1 MKTRS
6 NTAALRL
13 KYPFLLGDD
22 CCLTTPRRDRGNPPL
37 GDLRQ
42 SAIRNPQLVGSNRP
56 CCALAL
62 AFLAILLPAPAALGA
77 TNLAVFN
84 FQLKTGQEDWV
95 WLEKFM
101 SDQMATDLVQDRSL
115 SVVARDRM
123 QLIADKMKW
132 APEFATGNDKV
143 MGGIRSQLSIEYLVT
158 GVCSIKDDQL
168 EITAQIVE
176 VKTRQ
181 EVFRK
186 TVSGKTGQVIDLQKQ
201 LSADVMSW
209 FTRKPAGEILKTLP
223 MWTRSI
229 PAVRALYEGMHL
241 YDQGRY
247 AEGWV
252 KFRESSQEDKNY
264 VEAIYWVGKMYY
276 FMYRY
281 DHARRTLE
289 KFVYLDCLHPRA
301 GDALTEYTHT
311 FESSNLPAEELE
323 ALYRR
328 FKDRF
333 AYARFYD
340 PSSWGRHEYT
350 GAEWSTA
357 KIARLQ
363 AQCGKPLEALLT
375 AGPAMNTHG
384 EPESVSI
391 HSLLDHL
398 ALTGRLPDDAT
409 MMDQRNGEDPFV
421 NHFTPKLLG
430 VEWTEKRPVRILGKK
445 SGVNDK
451 QAAFDYSNTVG
462 GYTLIAP
469 SGHVFKALR
478 FQPTVEGY
486 DATMTVSIRLP
497 GLRRNIFT
505 TKAIPVREA
514 GSTGVVVRNLPHC
527 PILLADFEI
536 RVKDE
541 YTPPVFYKAMSV
553 TAALEKVDNIGTLDI
568 QCQDSCNFRVDVDG
582 SFGRWMPGLVGPL
595 SAGEHTITF
604 RPVDSYS
611 PYKEWSTKA
620 TVQPGRVTRVIGRLP
635 LAAAHEKPVNT
646 AWIGRDYGEPDL
658 QLRPGIYAPAIQLDS
673 DAIRLVWARGGDL
686 WSAVSM
692 DGNSFTLPRKLPLPV
707 SSAWD
712 ESDPRLLRD
721 ESGRFILM
729 FRSNRDGQHR
739 DLIYV
744 TWSRD
749 FVDWSTPVL
758 VCDRA
763 YGGYDVVQD
772 STGRFVCAMS
782 AYRAVKFMV
791 SRDCYQWAPLRDGP
805 RGQDPKLLC
814 QPDGTLALFVTDSL
828 AQELDSGYQALPVFG
843 QISRF
848 VSSDGIH
855 WSDGEIL
862 YQYKYDRRAEI
873 FSVAQGENGSV
884 ILSGTRTEAEF
895 SRLTGDVMDAITLM
909 ITESASRWERTGEVP
924 SLIGGVA
931 SLAIHPKWG
940 YVLAWMSG
948 TGGAWFQHKNYGPY
962 VRRSHEMPAFF
973 ARCGKPIPAPLL
985 VTEFVPLRGKA
996 APGNRGVNAK
1006 PVTGNTPQVPALPMP
1021 KPGELIYTAPRK
1033 GPGLGS
1039 VIEITSAARFEKP
1052 RPGCGTTSP
1061 NAVVVHAKHN
1071 GLVIS
1076 MALDATSE
1084 SSPFYNVLR
1093 LDLTEKG
1100 EFANAINI
1108 GLTWRGPGIAERTAS
1123 SHFEAKDLSLVV
1135 GSRKVPASFSA
1146 NYLEGDTWRS
1156 LTVYLSTSA
1165 IGRCVMGGKLRT
1177 IMLDDINQ
1185 NLRIDRPNGSL
1196 GADELDYVEVPLGRW
1211 SASAAAFYGHPLMID
1226 DELYDLVISPD
1237 GNSIAAKKYEG
1248 SRGTLKIDHPFWTM
1262 LFVGANSRYM
1272 IAGGTKPVP
1281 LPIGK
1286 YKVLS
1291 YKEHSLGDPNKPH
1304 HVVCSDVYVGDPF
1317 PEIEIREGQTTSLPI
1332 GSPVVAKLIPTVTG
1346 RTVTFQYT
1354 ERDAA
1359 GMKAI
1364 IEHWWTPDA
1373 HGDHVHFA
1381 RIVTDQGRPVARIEL
1396 DVRDPEWTPPKDLS
1410 GTFTAT
1416 VETDSGPFI
1425 KEHATATFTIK

>member
-1 MKTRS
+1 MKM
-6 NTAALRL
+6 
-13 KYPFLLGDD
+13 
-22 CCLTTPRRDRGNPPL
+22 
-37 GDLRQ
+37 
-42 SAIRNPQLVGSNRP
+42 RNCHAVLF
-56 CCALAL
+56 ALAL
-62 AFLAILLPAPAALGA
+62 SSLALLLPARQAEAA
-77 TNLAVFN
+77 TNVAVFN

-123 QLIADKMKW
+123 QLIAQQMKW
-132 APEFATGNDKV
+132 VPEFATTDAKV
-143 MGGIRSQLSIEYLVT
+143 MGGIRAALSIEYLVT
-158 GVCSIKDDQL
+158 GVCGVQGDQL

-176 VKTRQ
+176 VQTRK
-181 EVFRK
+181 EVHRK
-186 TVSGKTGQVIDLQKQ
+186 TVTGKTAQVIDLQKQ
-201 LSADVMSW
+201 LSSEVMGW
-209 FTRKPAGEILKTLP
+209 LTKRPAGEILKTLP

-247 AEGWV
+247 AEGWL
-252 KFRESSQEDKNY
+252 KFRQSSQEDRNY

-276 FMYRY
+276 FMCRY
-281 DHARRTLE
+281 EHARRTLE

-301 GDALTEYTHT
+301 GDAMIEYTHT
-311 FESSNLPAEELE
+311 FESSNLPPEELE
-323 ALYRR
+323 ALYRH

-340 PSSWGRHEYT
+340 PSSWNRQEYT

-357 KIARLQ
+357 KLARLQ
-363 AQCGKPLEALLT
+363 AQCGKPLEALVT
-375 AGPAMNTHG
+375 AGLAINVRPT
-384 EPESVSI
+384 PDSWSI
-391 HSLLDHL
+391 HSLFDHL

-409 MMDQRNGEDPFV
+409 MTNLQMGEDVFV
-421 NHFTPKLLG
+421 NHFTPKLLR
-430 VEWTEKRPVRILGKK
+430 VEWTNKRPVRILGRK

-451 QAAFDYSNTVG
+451 QAAFDFSNTVG

-469 SGHVFKALR
+469 SGYVFKALR
-478 FQPTVEGY
+478 FQPTVEGD
-486 DATMTVSIRLP
+486 DAVMTVSIRLP
-497 GLRRNIFT
+497 GPRRDIFT

-604 RPVDSYS
+604 RPVNTYS

-620 TVQPGRVTRVIGRLP
+620 TVQPGRVTRVVGRLP
-635 LAAAHEKPVNT
+635 LEATHEKPVNT

-658 QLRPGIYAPAIQLDS
+658 QLWPGVYAPGIQMD
-673 DAIRLVWARGGDL
+673 DVAIRLVWARGGDL
-686 WSAVSM
+686 WSAVST
-692 DGNSFTLPRKLPLPV
+692 DGNSFSLPRKLPLPV

-729 FRSNRDGQHR
+729 FRSNRDAQHR
-739 DLIYV
+739 NLIYV

-749 FVDWSTPVL
+749 FVEWSTPVL

-763 YGGYDVVQD
+763 YGGYDAVQD
-772 STGRFVCAMS
+772 SAGRFVCAMS

-791 SRDCYQWAPLRDGP
+791 SRDCYQWAPLPDGP

-814 QPDGTLALFVTDSL
+814 RPDGTLELLITDSL
-828 AQELDSGYQALPVFG
+828 RGEIENGNLGDYRALPVFG

-848 VSSDGIH
+848 VSSDGIQ

-862 YQYKYDRRAEI
+862 YQFKYDRRAEI
-873 FSVAQGENGSV
+873 FTVARGESGSV
-884 ILSGTRTEAEF
+884 VLCGQ
-895 SRLTGDVMDAITLM
+895 TGDVMDAIALM
-909 ITESASRWERTGEVP
+909 MTEGASRWERTGEVP
-924 SLIGGVA
+924 SLIGHVA

-962 VRRSHEMPAFF
+962 LMRSHELPAFF
-973 ARCGKPIPAPLL
+973 ARSGKPIPASLL
-985 VTEFVPLRGKA
+985 VTEFLPLRGKG
-996 APGNRGVNAK
+996 APGNRRANEK
-1006 PVTGNTPQVPALPMP
+1006 PATGKTPQVTAVPTP
-1021 KPGELIYTAPRK
+1021 KPGELIYTVPWNEAGIGR
-1033 GPGLGS
+1033 
-1039 VIEITSAARFEKP
+1039 VIQITSAARFEKP
-1052 RPGCGTTSP
+1052 RPGCGTVKP
-1061 NAVVVHAKHN
+1061 NAVVVHAQHN
-1071 GLVIS
+1071 GLIIS

-1084 SSPFYNVLR
+1084 SSLSYDVLR
-1093 LDLTEKG
+1093 VDLTGKG
-1100 EFANAINI
+1100 DFTNAINI
-1108 GLTWRGPGIAERTAS
+1108 GRTCLIRDLVEHTIHSGFDAE
-1123 SHFEAKDLSLVV
+1123 ELSLVV
-1135 GSRKVPASFSA
+1135 GGRKVPASLHA
-1146 NYLEGDTWRS
+1146 NYVEGDNWRS
-1156 LTVYLSTSA
+1156 LAVNLRTSA
-1165 IGRCVMGGKLRT
+1165 IGRCIIGGRLRT
-1177 IMLDDINQ
+1177 IVLHDTNH
-1185 NLRIDRPNGSL
+1185 NLRIDRPNGPS
-1196 GADELDYVEVPLGRW
+1196 GPDELDYIEVPLGRW
-1211 SASAAAFYGHPLMID
+1211 SACAAAFYGHALMID
-1226 DELYDLVISPD
+1226 NELYDIVISPD
-1237 GNSIAAKKYEG
+1237 GNSISSKKYEG
-1248 SRGTLKIDHPFWTM
+1248 PRGMLKIDHPFWTM
-1262 LFVGANSRYM
+1262 LFVGDKSRYM
-1272 IAGGTKPVP
+1272 IAGGTEPVP

-1291 YKEHSLGDPNKPH
+1291 YREHSLGDPNNPH
-1304 HVVCSDVYVGDPF
+1304 HVVCSDVYVGDPS
-1317 PEIEIREGQTTSLPI
+1317 PEIEIREGQTTSLQI

-1346 RTVTFQYT
+1346 GTVTFQYT

-1373 HGDHVHFA
+1373 HGDHRHFA
-1381 RIVTDQGRPVARIEL
+1381 RIVTDQGRPVARVEL
-1396 DVRDPEWTPPKDLS
+1396 DGRNTKWTPPKDLS

-1425 KEHATATFTIK
+1425 LKPATATFTIK

>member
-1 MKTRS
+1 
-6 NTAALRL
+6 
-13 KYPFLLGDD
+13 
-22 CCLTTPRRDRGNPPL
+22 
-37 GDLRQ
+37 
-42 SAIRNPQLVGSNRP
+42 LVLVI
-56 CCALAL
+56 LAS
-62 AFLAILLPAPAALGA
+62 LLPAAPAAA

-123 QLIADKMKW
+123 QLMAQQMKW
-132 APEFATGNDKV
+132 VPEFATTDAKV

-158 GVCSIKDDQL
+158 GVCSVRDDQL

-176 VKTRQ
+176 VQTRK
-181 EVFRK
+181 EVHRK
-186 TVSGKTGQVIDLQKQ
+186 TVTGKTDQVIDLQKQ
-201 LSADVMSW
+201 LSADAMSW
-209 FTRKPAGEILKTLP
+209 FTKRPAGEILKTLP

-252 KFRESSQEDKNY
+252 KFRDASREDKNY
-264 VEAIYWVGKMYY
+264 VEAVYWVGKMYY

-281 DHARRTLE
+281 EHARRELE
-289 KFVYLDCLHPRA
+289 RFVYLNCLHPRM
-301 GDALTEYTHT
+301 GDAMIEYTHT
-311 FESSNLPAEELE
+311 FESSNLPPEELE
-323 ALYRR
+323 ALYRH

-340 PSSWGRHEYT
+340 PSSWNDQEYT
-350 GAEWSTA
+350 GAQWSTA

-375 AGPAMNTHG
+375 AGPAMDTYG

-409 MMDQRNGEDPFV
+409 MMDPRNGEDPFV

-430 VEWTEKRPVRILGKK
+430 VEWTQKRPVRILGKK

-451 QAAFDYSNTVG
+451 QAAFDFSNTVG

-478 FQPTVEGY
+478 FQPTVEGD

-505 TKAIPVREA
+505 TKAIPIREA
-514 GSTGVVVRNLPHC
+514 GSTGVVVQNLPHC

-536 RVKDE
+536 CVNNE
-541 YTPPVFYKAMSV
+541 YSPPVFYKAMSI

-595 SAGEHTITF
+595 SAGKHTITF
-604 RPVDSYS
+604 RPVDSNS
-611 PYKEWSTKA
+611 PCKEWTMKA
-620 TVQPGRVTRVIGRLP
+620 TVQPGRAIRVVGRLP
-635 LAAAHEKPVNT
+635 LEATHEKPINT
-646 AWIGRDYGEPDL
+646 AWIGHDYGEPDL
-658 QLRPGIYAPAIQLDS
+658 QLRPGIYAPGIQID
-673 DAIRLVWARGGDL
+673 DAAIRLVWARGGDL

-721 ESGRFILM
+721 ESGRFILT

-739 DLIYV
+739 NLIYV

-749 FVDWSTPVL
+749 FIDWSTPVM

-791 SRDCYQWAPLRDGP
+791 SRDCYQWAPLPDGP

-814 QPDGTLALFVTDSL
+814 RPDGTLALFLTDSL
-828 AQELDSGYQALPVFG
+828 AHEMDTGYMALPVFG

-848 VSSDGIH
+848 VSSDGVH

-873 FSVAQGENGSV
+873 FSVAQGANGSV
-884 ILSGTRTEAEF
+884 VLSGTRNDASS
-895 SRLTGDVMDAITLM
+895 SRWTGYVMDARVLM
-909 ITESASRWERTGEVP
+909 ITEGASKWERTGEVP
-924 SLIGGVA
+924 SLIGDVA

-948 TGGAWFQHKNYGPY
+948 TGGTWFQHKNYGPY
-962 VRRSHEMPAFF
+962 LMRSHEMPAFF
-973 ARCGKPIPAPLL
+973 ARSGKPIPASLV
-985 VTEFVPLRGKA
+985 VTEFLPLRGKA
-996 APGNRGVNAK
+996 APGSRGANEK
-1006 PVTGNTPQVPALPMP
+1006 PATGKTPQVTAVPTP
-1021 KPGELIYTAPRK
+1021 KPGELIYTVPWK
-1033 GPGLGS
+1033 GAGIGRE
-1039 VIEITSAARFEKP
+1039 IEITSAARFEKP
-1052 RPGCGTTSP
+1052 RPGCGTVNP
-1061 NAVVVHAKHN
+1061 NAVVVHAQHN

-1084 SSPFYNVLR
+1084 SSLSYDVLR
-1093 LDLTEKG
+1093 VDLTGKG
-1100 EFANAINI
+1100 DFTNAINI
-1108 GLTWRGPGIAERTAS
+1108 RRTSLIKDLAERTIYS
-1123 SHFEAKDLSLVV
+1123 SFEAKELSLVV
-1135 GSRKVPASFSA
+1135 DGRKVPASLHA
-1146 NYLEGDTWRS
+1146 GYVEGDTWRS
-1156 LTVYLSTSA
+1156 LTVNLRTSA
-1165 IGRCVMGGKLRT
+1165 IGRCIMGDRLRT
-1177 IMLDDINQ
+1177 IVLHDTNH
-1185 NLRIDRPNGSL
+1185 NLRIDRANGSS
-1196 GADELDYVEVPLGRW
+1196 GVDELDYIEVPLGRW
-1211 SASAAAFYGHPLMID
+1211 SASAGAFCGHPLMID
-1226 DELYDLVISPD
+1226 NELYDLVISPD
-1237 GNSIAAKKYEG
+1237 GNSISSKKYEG
-1248 SRGTLKIDHPFWTM
+1248 PRGMLKIDHPFWTM
-1262 LFVGANSRYM
+1262 LCVGDKSRYM
-1272 IAGGTKPVP
+1272 IAGGTEPVP

-1286 YKVLS
+1286 HEVLS
-1291 YKEHSLGDPNKPH
+1291 YREHSLGDPNKPH
-1304 HVVCSDVYVGDPF
+1304 HVVCSDVYVGDPS
-1317 PEIEIREGQTTSLPI
+1317 PEMEIREGQTTSLQI

-1346 RTVTFQYT
+1346 RTVTFRYT
-1354 ERDAA
+1354 ERDTA

-1364 IEHWWTPDA
+1364 IEHWWAPDA
-1373 HGDHVHFA
+1373 HGDHRHFA

-1396 DVRDPEWTPPKDLS
+1396 DVRDPEWTPPKELS

-1416 VETDSGPFI
+1416 VETDSGPYI
-1425 KEHATATFTIK
+1425 KEPATTTFTVK